1 MFKKIF
7 TVIAILA
14 VAAFVSSCTMRSYVQ
29 EKGRVDQEM
38 TGNGGCIQGT
48 CPPVDRSNLPKS
60 RDTYVLEI
68 DTGAAKVKSTQAES
82 SSAGSSYDVEEV
94 SSYDEEAYGSDGKN
108 YGIVTS
114 YKEVDVVEVAK
125 PSFTEYKI
133 EKNDTLQ
140 KISQKFYG
148 TVKRW
153 NEIYQAN
160 KDVIKDPNRIK
171 PGKTI
176 RIPQK

>member
-1 MFKKIF
+1 MSRKILTGF
-7 TVIAILA
+7 AIVM

-38 TGNGGCIQGT
+38 TGNAGCIQGT
-48 CPPVDRSNLPKS
+48 CPPVDRSNLPQS

-68 DTGAAKVKSTQAES
+68 DTGPAKVKGSDAQAATKS
-82 SSAGSSYDVEEV
+82 SVTEEVYVEEEY
-94 SSYDEEAYGSDGKN
+94 STSQNEYN
-108 YGIVTS
+108 YGNVNES
-114 YKEVDVVEVAK
+114 FVAEAEVVE

-148 TVKRW
+148 TTKRW
-153 NEIYQAN
+153 NELYQAN

>member
-1 MFKKIF
+1 MSKKILTGF
-7 TVIAILA
+7 AIVL
-14 VAAFVSSCTMRSYVQ
+14 VAAFVSSCTMRTYVQ

-38 TGNGGCIQGT
+38 TGNAGCIQGT

-68 DTGAAKVKSTQAES
+68 DTGAAKVKDANTQSTATSSVAEE
-82 SSAGSSYDVEEV
+82 SYTE
-94 SSYDEEAYGSDGKN
+94 EEAYSTSRSEYN
-108 YGIVTS
+108 YGNVNESFVAET
-114 YKEVDVVEVAK
+114 EVVE

-148 TVKRW
+148 TTKRW

>member
-1 MFKKIF
+1 MLSNFLKGF
-7 TVIAILA
+7 VVILA
-14 VAAFVSSCTMRSYVQ
+14 FVFVSGCATRTYVQ

-48 CPPVDRSNLPKS
+48 CPPVDRSNLPKT

-68 DTGAAKVKSTQAES
+68 DAGPSKVEAAKSETKN
-82 SSAGSSYDVEEV
+82 
-94 SSYDEEAYGSDGKN
+94 SSYDEENSYSDESSASASHRN
-108 YGIVTS
+108 YGNVNES
-114 YKEVDVVEVAK
+114 SAPEVSE

-133 EKNDTLQ
+133 EKGDTLQ

-153 NEIYQAN
+153 NEIYKAN
-160 KDVIKDPNRIK
+160 KDVIPDPNRIK